1 MLGFGFALFLIM
13 VILALIYSQYA
24 AQKTGGSVE
33 TVTDMK
39 KTSMPM
45 ESAKPL
51 PATAT
56 PEAVADDLIDEA
68 LADRDDL
75 DQHVIDEMEALED
88 GN

>member
-51 PATAT
+51 PVTAT

-75 DQHVIDEMEALED
+75 DQHVTDEMEALED